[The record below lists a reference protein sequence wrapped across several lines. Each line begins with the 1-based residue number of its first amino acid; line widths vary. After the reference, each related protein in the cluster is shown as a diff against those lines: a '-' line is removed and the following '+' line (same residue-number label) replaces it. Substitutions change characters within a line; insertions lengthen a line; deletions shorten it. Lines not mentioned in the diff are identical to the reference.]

1 MKKKL
6 ELQTTTL
13 WDYPSQQ
20 YLKSEEEKHKHYI
33 GATPSYI
40 IWNLLNRYT
49 KEKDLVVDPMA
60 GSGTTIDVARELRR
74 RALGYDINPK
84 ALQRKDIFKADARK
98 IPIEDEKVDFVF
110 IDPPYSTHI
119 NYSDEKNCIG
129 KLTAKENEYYEAMEK
144 VINEIFRIMKKDR
157 YMALYVSDSYEK
169 GFPFMPI
176 GFKLFDIMSKYF
188 MPIDIVSVVR
198 HNKTLNKGNY
208 HIAAAENNFYL
219 RGFNYLFIMYKKG
232 NKTIDRN
239 GKVHLRNLQ

>member
-1 MKKKL
+1 
-6 ELQTTTL
+6 
-13 WDYPSQQ
+13 
-20 YLKSEEEKHKHYI
+20 
-33 GATPSYI
+33 
-40 IWNLLNRYT
+40 
-49 KEKDLVVDPMA
+49 
-60 GSGTTIDVARELRR
+60 
-74 RALGYDINPK
+74 
-84 ALQRKDIFKADARK
+84 
-98 IPIEDEKVDFVF
+98 
-110 IDPPYSTHI
+110 
-119 NYSDEKNCIG
+119 
-129 KLTAKENEYYEAMEK
+129 
-144 VINEIFRIMKKDR
+144 
-157 YMALYVSDSYEK
+157 MALYVSDSYEK